1 MELTKLTKNNHNS
14 NNNNQQPIKKYLQ
27 ISAYS
32 FAVSC
37 QGNSRI
43 CLYNVHGTE
52 ELWTLLWPPKNSY
65 CGKRQTNKII
75 TFLCQHRNQQE
86 SQGKNLSVSSSY
98 LHWTSSGIERAT
110 TFSFCCSFREQHW
123 SGELVNFI
131 RLKFLVPAF
140 QELQGYGKVYICQNN
155 CILLHWIYEPTQPP
169 TSPSCCS
176 REDRK
181 IVPSF

>member
-1 MELTKLTKNNHNS
+1 MLIQCAWYRRTLNPTLASKKQLLWKKT
-14 NNNNQQPIKKYLQ
+14 NQQNHHFSL
-27 ISAYS
+27 SAQKP
-32 FAVSC
+32 A
-37 QGNSRI
+37 GKSR
-43 CLYNVHGTE
+43 E
-52 ELWTLLWPPKNSY
+52 
-65 CGKRQTNKII
+65 
-75 TFLCQHRNQQE
+75 
-86 SQGKNLSVSSSY
+86 NLSVSSSY

>member
-52 ELWTLLWPPKNSY
+52 EL
-65 CGKRQTNKII
+65 
-75 TFLCQHRNQQE
+75 
-86 SQGKNLSVSSSY
+86 
-98 LHWTSSGIERAT
+98 
-110 TFSFCCSFREQHW
+110 
-123 SGELVNFI
+123 
-131 RLKFLVPAF
+131 
-140 QELQGYGKVYICQNN
+140 
-155 CILLHWIYEPTQPP
+155 
-169 TSPSCCS
+169 
-176 REDRK
+176 
-181 IVPSF
+181 